1 MTAIRTSIRTIIV
14 TTRAL
19 SYDEIAHE
27 LGIEV
32 ASARRLVHRK
42 RWAKTRGND
51 GHAIVQVPAEF
62 FERRDRPSDRPDDEP
77 NDRHNDSPSDSPIS
91 DVLTRLAAAQGE
103 LVEMAR
109 RLGVAEGELEV
120 LRPERERAER
130 LAAEAAAVPA
140 LRDTVAALKAALESE
155 RGRVG
160 ELRAERDRLAARRA
174 WWPWRRAG

>member
-1 MTAIRTSIRTIIV
+1 V

-19 SYDEIAHE
+19 SYDEIADE
-27 LGIEV
+27 FGIEV

-51 GHAIVQVPAEF
+51 GRAIVQVPTEF
-62 FERRDRPSDRPDDEP
+62 FERRPHDSPRDEP
-77 NDRHNDSPSDSPIS
+77 DDRHNDSPDDSPSDSPVS
-91 DVLTRLAAAQGE
+91 EVLTRLAAAQAE

-120 LRPERERAER
+120 LRPERERADR
-130 LAAEAAAVPA
+130 LAVEAAAVPA
-140 LRDTVAALKAALESE
+140 LRDTIAALKTALESE

-160 ELRAERDRLAARRA
+160 ELRAERDRLAARP
-174 WWPWRRAG
+174 WWRRLAG